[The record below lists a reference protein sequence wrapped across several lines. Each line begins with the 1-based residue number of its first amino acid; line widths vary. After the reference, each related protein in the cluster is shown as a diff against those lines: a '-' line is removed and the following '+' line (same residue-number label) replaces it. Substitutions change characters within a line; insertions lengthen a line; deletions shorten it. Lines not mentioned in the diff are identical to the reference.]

1 MKSSYLAGVA
11 KEEKEGALLSSIKA
25 FIIAPLLFLIV
36 LAAVFAYS
44 GVWPPLVVI
53 ESESMQHSDTT
64 SYIGVIDTGDIVVVK
79 GISSMDEVVTYVDGV
94 ANGHSTY
101 SEPGDVVIYHR
112 SGMAKPIIHR
122 AIVNLVY
129 NYTGGGFD
137 VPSLAN
143 VPEEMWS
150 VPGGEKTWWNLQ
162 RTLVLHDV
170 GYAQAEVEIDL
181 GAMLSYMAQR
191 GDLHGGLVT
200 MGDHNWEVIDGTV
213 VGKYDQ
219 RWISTVREPVRED
232 WIVGKARG
240 ELPWFG
246 LLKLWATGTAPDDVP
261 QNSQTNLFISLG
273 LIIAVPII
281 IDVAGAA
288 LKRRGIDLWH
298 REERGKR

>member
-1 MKSSYLAGVA
+1 MP
-11 KEEKEGALLSSIKA
+11 KEEKEGALVSSIKA
-25 FIIAPLLFLIV
+25 FIVAPLIFLIV

-79 GISSMDEVVTYVDGV
+79 GIGSMDEVTTYIEGV
-94 ANGHSTY
+94 ASGHYTY
-101 SEPGDVVIYHR
+101 GEAGDVVIYHR

-143 VPEEMWS
+143 VPAEMWS
-150 VPGGEKTWWNLQ
+150 VPGGERTWWNLQ

-170 GYAQAEVEIDL
+170 GYAGATVEIDL

-191 GDLHGGLVT
+191 GNMHGGLVT
-200 MGDHNWEVIDGTV
+200 LGDHNWEEINGTV

-219 RWISTVREPVRED
+219 RWISSVREPVRED

-246 LLKLWATGTAPDDVP
+246 LLKLWATGTAPDSTPD
-261 QNSQTNLFISLG
+261 NSKTNLFIALG
-273 LIIAVPII
+273 LIIAVPIVL
-281 IDVAGAA
+281 DLTAA
-288 LKRRGIDLWH
+288 LLRRRGIEPFGWA
-298 REERGKR
+298 KRWSRRDKEKR